1 MTKHAIACKN
11 MMDSHEQREA
21 EEEEEIITLG
31 SSVRTARKLTG
42 ETPNVQSVRDITEAV
57 TEKGKWKDFH

>member
-1 MTKHAIACKN
+1 

-42 ETPNVQSVRDITEAV
+42 EIPNVQSVRDITEAV
-57 TEKGKWKDFH
+57 TEER